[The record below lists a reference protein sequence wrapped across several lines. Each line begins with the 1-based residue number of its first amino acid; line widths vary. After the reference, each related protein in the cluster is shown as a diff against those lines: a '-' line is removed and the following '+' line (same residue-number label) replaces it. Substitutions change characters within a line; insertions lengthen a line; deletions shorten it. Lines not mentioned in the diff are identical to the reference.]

1 MPIFC
6 RACSKAGHL
15 TDDCLDEQLPACV
28 PLPPPSAKHREIL
41 SELLVEIKG
50 ENQMIAILIQGGLSI
65 GKWSKSFPLHN
76 FTKKREPPEVSL
88 PLRNSHDGAI

>member
-15 TDDCLDEQLPACV
+15 TGDCPDEQLPACV

-41 SELLVEIKG
+41 SDLLVEIKG
-50 ENQMIAILIQGGLSI
+50 KNQMTAILIQISM
-65 GKWSKSFPLHN
+65 LHN
-76 FTKKREPPEVSL
+76 LNQRC
-88 PLRNSHDGAI
+88 

>member
-15 TDDCLDEQLPACV
+15 TDDCPDEQLPACV

-41 SELLVEIKG
+41 GDLLIEIKG
-50 ENQMIAILIQGGLSI
+50 KNQMIAKLDRAYSESVQLMIQI
-65 GKWSKSFPLHN
+65 I
-76 FTKKREPPEVSL
+76 
-88 PLRNSHDGAI
+88 A